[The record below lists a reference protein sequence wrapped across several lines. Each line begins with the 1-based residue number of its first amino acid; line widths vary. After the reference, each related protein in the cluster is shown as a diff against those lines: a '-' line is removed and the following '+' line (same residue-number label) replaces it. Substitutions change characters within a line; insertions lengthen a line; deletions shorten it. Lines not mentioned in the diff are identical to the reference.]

1 MKKNTTCPCTP
12 CTVLNVFFFFIKH
25 LELDRPHGV
34 RVKKKKKGFMF
45 SQQAT
50 LRNTYFE
57 QSEKP
62 APCARREC

>member
-12 CTVLNVFFFFIKH
+12 CTVLNF
-25 LELDRPHGV
+25 ELDRPHGV
-34 RVKKKKKGFMF
+34 REKKKKGFMF

>member
-1 MKKNTTCPCTP
+1 MKKNTTCPYTP
-12 CTVLNVFFFFIKH
+12 CTVLKFFFIKH

-34 RVKKKKKGFMF
+34 RGEKKGFMF